1 MTVNLDNLAAIFNL
15 AKELSTS
22 DGEVKEEEL
31 SILWDFF
38 QTFGEMNSSVLGFIM
53 STGDKMSFEEA
64 CSNIAGLDEGA
75 KQQISNL
82 FAKIV
87 CADGDLT
94 EDERDLY
101 CQIGELCG
109 LPGPETA
116 EETEETEE
124 APEDAIIPA
133 FILVN
138 YYGIAT
144 IKQSEHEDWNTL
156 GDEIA
161 SWMGCDRVEVVRY
174 TPALNAVSNNLGLK
188 GQHIVFMVARNGY
201 GDKTV
206 GDNMPG
212 TLLYGGGYPIYGN
225 IVIALET
232 DNGYEIEGFITQHIL
247 DMAFEE
253 VNKAVDGLIRME

>member
-1 MTVNLDNLAAIFNL
+1 MIMTVDLDNLAAIYHL
-15 AKELSTS
+15 AKGLTAA
-22 DGEVKEEEL
+22 DGEVKDEE
-31 SILWDFF
+31 IKPLWEFF
-38 QTFGEMNSSVLGFIM
+38 QTFGEMSSGVMHFII
-53 STGDKMSFEEA
+53 SNGDKMSFEQA
-64 CSNIAGLDEGA
+64 CTNIAGLDEGA

-116 EETEETEE
+116 EETEE

-174 TPALNAVSNNLGLK
+174 TPALNAISEKLNLNAR
-188 GQHIVFMVARNGY
+188 HIVFMVARNGY

-206 GDNMPG
+206 GDNMPA
-212 TLLYGGGYPIYGN
+212 TLLYGGGYPLVGN

>member
-15 AKELSTS
+15 AKELIAT
-22 DGEVKEEEL
+22 DGEVKQEEL
-31 SILWDFF
+31 RILWDFF

-64 CSNIAGLDEGA
+64 CSNIEGLDDGA

-87 CADGDLT
+87 CADGELT
-94 EDERDLY
+94 EDEEDLY
-101 CQIGELCG
+101 SDIVERCG
-109 LPGPETA
+109 LPDPEVA
-116 EETEETEE
+116 EE
-124 APEDAIIPA
+124 PEDAITPA

-138 YYGIAT
+138 YNGIASL
-144 IKQSEHEDWNTL
+144 KQSEHEDWNTL

-174 TPALNAVSNNLGLK
+174 TPALNAISEKLNLNDR
-188 GQHIVFMVARNGY
+188 HIVFMVARNGY

-232 DNGYEIEGFITQHIL
+232 DNGYIIKGFPTQRL
-247 DMAFEE
+247 FNNAFAA
-253 VNKAVDGLIRME
+253 VNEAVDGLIRTE

>member
-15 AKELSTS
+15 AKELIAT
-22 DGEVKEEEL
+22 DGEVKQEEL
-31 SILWDFF
+31 RILWDFF

-64 CSNIAGLDEGA
+64 CSNIEGLDDGA

-87 CADGDLT
+87 CADGELT
-94 EDERDLY
+94 EDEEDLY
-101 CQIGELCG
+101 SDIVERCG
-109 LPGPETA
+109 LPEPEVA
-116 EETEETEE
+116 EE
-124 APEDAIIPA
+124 PEDTITPA

-138 YYGIAT
+138 YNGIASL
-144 IKQSEHEDWNTL
+144 KQSEHEDWNIL

-232 DNGYEIEGFITQHIL
+232 DNGYIIKGFPTQRL
-247 DMAFEE
+247 FNNAFAA
-253 VNKAVDGLIRME
+253 VNEAVDGLIRTE

>member
-15 AKELSTS
+15 AKELIAT
-22 DGEVKEEEL
+22 DGDVKEEEL
-31 SILWDFF
+31 RILWDFF
-38 QTFGEMNSSVLGFIM
+38 HTFGEMNSSVLGFIM

-64 CSNIAGLDEGA
+64 CSNIEGLDDGA

-87 CADGDLT
+87 CADGELT
-94 EDERDLY
+94 EDEENLY
-101 CQIGELCG
+101 SEIVESCG
-109 LPGPETA
+109 LPEPEVA
-116 EETEETEE
+116 EE
-124 APEDAIIPA
+124 PEDAITQA

-138 YYGIAT
+138 YNGIASL
-144 IKQSEHEDWNTL
+144 KQSEHEDWNTL

-201 GDKTV
+201 GDQTV

-232 DNGYEIEGFITQHIL
+232 DNGYKIKGFPTQRL
-247 DMAFEE
+247 FNNAFAA
-253 VNKAVDGLIRME
+253 VNEAVDGLIRTE

>member
-15 AKELSTS
+15 AKELIAT

-31 SILWDFF
+31 RILWDFF
-38 QTFGEMNSSVLGFIM
+38 HTFGEMNSSVLGFIM
-53 STGDKMSFEEA
+53 STGNKMSFEEA

-116 EETEETEE
+116 
-124 APEDAIIPA
+124 EDAIIPA

>member
-53 STGDKMSFEEA
+53 STGDKMNFEEA
-64 CSNIAGLDEGA
+64 CSNIESLDDGA

-87 CADGDLT
+87 CADGELT
-94 EDERDLY
+94 EDEEDLY
-101 CQIGELCG
+101 SEIVERCG
-109 LPGPETA
+109 LPEPEVA
-116 EETEETEE
+116 EE
-124 APEDAIIPA
+124 PEDAITPA

>member
-31 SILWDFF
+31 RILWDFF

-64 CSNIAGLDEGA
+64 CSNIAGLDDGA

-116 EETEETEE
+116 GETEE

-174 TPALNAVSNNLGLK
+174 TPALNAISEKLNLNAR
-188 GQHIVFMVARNGY
+188 HIVFMVARNGY

-247 DMAFEE
+247 NMAFEE

>member
-1 MTVNLDNLAAIFNL
+1 
-15 AKELSTS
+15 
-22 DGEVKEEEL
+22 
-31 SILWDFF
+31 
-38 QTFGEMNSSVLGFIM
+38 
-53 STGDKMSFEEA
+53 
-64 CSNIAGLDEGA
+64 
-75 KQQISNL
+75 
-82 FAKIV
+82 
-87 CADGDLT
+87 
-94 EDERDLY
+94 
-101 CQIGELCG
+101 
-109 LPGPETA
+109 
-116 EETEETEE
+116 
-124 APEDAIIPA
+124 
-133 FILVN
+133 
-138 YYGIAT
+138 
-144 IKQSEHEDWNTL
+144 
-156 GDEIA
+156 
-161 SWMGCDRVEVVRY
+161 MGCDRVEVVRY

>member
-1 MTVNLDNLAAIFNL
+1 MIMTVDLDNLAAIYHL
-15 AKELSTS
+15 AKELTAA
-22 DGEVKEEEL
+22 DGEVKDEE
-31 SILWDFF
+31 IKPLWEFF
-38 QTFGEMNSSVLGFIM
+38 QTFGEMSSGVMHFII
-53 STGDKMSFEEA
+53 SNGDKMSFEQA
-64 CSNIAGLDEGA
+64 CTNIAGLDEGA

-116 EETEETEE
+116 
-124 APEDAIIPA
+124 EDAIIPA

-232 DNGYEIEGFITQHIL
+232 DNGYKIKGFSTQRL
-247 DMAFEE
+247 FNKAFAA
-253 VNKAVDGLIRME
+253 VNDAVDGLIRIE

>member
-22 DGEVKEEEL
+22 DGEIKEEEL

-64 CSNIAGLDEGA
+64 CSNIEGLDDGA

-87 CADGDLT
+87 CADGELT
-94 EDERDLY
+94 EDEEDLY
-101 CQIGELCG
+101 SEIVERCG
-109 LPGPETA
+109 LPGPKTA
-116 EETEETEE
+116 EETEE

>member
-31 SILWDFF
+31 EILWDFF

-64 CSNIAGLDEGA
+64 CSNIEGLDDGA

-87 CADGDLT
+87 CADGELT
-94 EDERDLY
+94 EDEEDLY
-101 CQIGELCG
+101 SEIVERCG

-116 EETEETEE
+116 EETEE